1 MGKTNNL
8 FTGIVRKKV
17 GSLVGY
23 RITNSNNGEKQG
35 LRTYVANPKN
45 PKSLAQAIQRC
56 KLGPASRFYRAFSM
70 ILDHAFEGVE
80 IGTPSRSHFMSLAM
94 QSATPAVGKGE
105 TAIPVFPYIVS
116 QGSLPLVPMT
126 QAEVNYNVSNLVC
139 RALQTSN
146 NVPAT
151 ASIAQI
157 TQDILEHS
165 PLLQDG
171 DEITFMA
178 IILPASNWNGVADI
192 FENMIPIPTHFS
204 VVLDLAET
212 SKTFVECFDNHYYN
226 ASFYNGLQIVP
237 NEGACKILAGT
248 FIISRRDG
256 SKWIYSNSEF
266 VVTKDGEEFYNDE
279 LVEAA
284 IRSYMDKSST
294 ASSDLIL
301 QQATESQVLTW
312 YVDSDG
318 YVVQKTAD
326 GEIIR
331 VAKGKSTGGDY
342 LPIKR
347 IDGTYYVVSSSLPE
361 TLSTKL
367 VQKFDTYAAASVAT
381 GLNIGSANTAFAI
394 KTNDGGGSEGGADVR
409 P

>member
-94 QSATPAVGKGE
+94 QSATPASPKGS

-116 QGSLPLVPMT
+116 QGSLPIVPET
-126 QAEVNYNVSNLVC
+126 EAHFANNVSSLVC
-139 RALQTSN
+139 HALQTSN
-146 NVPAT
+146 NLPGQAT
-151 ASIAQI
+151 IAAA

-171 DEITFMA
+171 DEITFMG
-178 IILPASNWNGVADI
+178 IILPTSSWTGSE
-192 FENMIPIPTHFS
+192 ENMIPIPVYS
-204 VVLDLAET
+204 SMVLDLAET
-212 SKTFVECFDNHYYN
+212 NKTYRECFDSPFYYGG
-226 ASFYNGLQIVP
+226 FFNGLQIVP
-237 NEGACKILAGT
+237 NEGKCKILAGT
-248 FIISRRDG
+248 FIISRREG

-266 VVTKDGEEFYNDE
+266 VVTKDGEDFYNEE

-284 IRSYMDKSST
+284 VRSYMDKSST

-347 IDGTYYVVSSSLPE
+347 IDGTYYVVSDSLPE

-367 VQKFDTYAAASVAT
+367 VQKFDTYAAASAAT
-381 GLNIGSANTAFAI
+381 GLNIGTAATAFA
-394 KTNDGGGSEGGADVR
+394 TYTSGGDSSGSEGGADVR

>member
-94 QSATPAVGKGE
+94 QSATPASPKGN

-116 QGSLPLVPMT
+116 QGSLPLVPET
-126 QAEVNYNVSNLVC
+126 QAQFDNNESSLIC

-146 NVPAT
+146 NLPAQAT
-151 ASIAQI
+151 IAAI
-157 TQDILEHS
+157 TQDILENS

-171 DEITFMA
+171 DEITFMG
-178 IILPASNWNGVADI
+178 IILPTATWAGTEAQ
-192 FENMIPIPTHFS
+192 MIPIPVYS
-204 VVLDLAET
+204 SMVLDLAET
-212 SKTFVECFDNHYYN
+212 DKTYRECFDSPFYN
-226 ASFYNGLQIVP
+226 AGFYNGLQIVP
-237 NEGACKILAGT
+237 IEGKCKILAGT
-248 FIISRRDG
+248 FIISRREG

-266 VVTKDGEEFYNDE
+266 VVTKDGEDFYNDE

-284 IRSYMDKSST
+284 VRSYMEKSST
-294 ASSDLIL
+294 ATSNLIL

-326 GEIIR
+326 SEIIR
-331 VAKGKSTGGDY
+331 IAKGKSSDGDY

-347 IDGTYYVVSSSLPE
+347 IDGTYYVVSGSLPE
-361 TLSTKL
+361 TLNTKL
-367 VQKFDTYAAASVAT
+367 VQKFDTYAAASAAT
-381 GLNIGSANTAFAI
+381 GLNIGTATTAFA
-394 KTNDGGGSEGGADVR
+394 TYSGGGDGSGSEGGADVR

>member
-56 KLGPASRFYRAFSM
+56 KLGPASRFYRAFSD

-94 QSATPAVGKGE
+94 QAATPASPKGNN
-105 TAIPVFPYIVS
+105 AIPVFPYIVS
-116 QGSLPLVPMT
+116 QGSLPLVPET
-126 QAEVNYNVSNLVC
+126 QAQFVSNVSILNC

-146 NVPAT
+146 NIQSSW
-151 ASIAQI
+151 SIARV

-171 DEITFMA
+171 DEITFMG
-178 IILPASNWNGVADI
+178 IILPASNWSG
-192 FENMIPIPTHFS
+192 FENSMIPIPAHFS
-204 VVLDLAET
+204 LVLDLAET
-212 SKTFVECFDNHYYN
+212 NKTFAECFDNHYYH
-226 ASFYNGLQIVP
+226 AGFYEGLQVIP
-237 NEGACKILAGT
+237 NEDACKILAGT
-248 FIISRRDG
+248 FIISRREG

-266 VVTKDGEEFYNDE
+266 VVTKDGEAFYNDE

-284 IRSYMDKSST
+284 VRSYMDK
-294 ASSDLIL
+294 ASSASSNLIL

-312 YVDSDG
+312 FVDSDG

-347 IDGTYYVVSSSLPE
+347 IDGTYYVVSDSLPE

-367 VQKFDTYAAASVAT
+367 VQKFDTYAAASAAT
-381 GLNIGSANTAFAI
+381 GLNIGTAATAFA
-394 KTNDGGGSEGGADVR
+394 TYTSGGDGSGSEGGADVR